1 MYIDAEHFDLC
12 MEKLSKKL
20 TEIAKNL
27 SALVNTTEVFEKD
40 DKILDNQDLCFLL
53 KMSNRSLQ
61 RYRAKGELPHFFIG
75 HRVYYRTSDV
85 RAFVN
90 RHCDYWQI
98 KAFENGTKAKED

>member
-20 TEIAKNL
+20 SEIAKNL

-53 KMSNRSLQ
+53 NN
-61 RYRAKGELPHFFIG
+61 E
-75 HRVYYRTSDV
+75 
-85 RAFVN
+85 
-90 RHCDYWQI
+90 
-98 KAFENGTKAKED
+98 